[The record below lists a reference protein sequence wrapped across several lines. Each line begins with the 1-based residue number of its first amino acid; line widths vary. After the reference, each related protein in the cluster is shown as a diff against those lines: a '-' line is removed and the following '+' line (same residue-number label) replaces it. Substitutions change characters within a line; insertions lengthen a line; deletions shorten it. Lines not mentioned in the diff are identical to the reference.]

1 MSSYTA
7 PLSDLRFALHDV
19 LKVEPLFAR
28 LGFTDATADVVD
40 AVLEEAGRF
49 SASVL
54 APLNSVGDEIGCVLD
69 QATGEVTTPPGF
81 KQAYDQ
87 FVDGGWTGLTASP
100 ELGGQGLPHTLGVPL
115 NEMIN
120 AANLAWGNFP
130 LLSHGAIEALK
141 QHVQDFAAST
151 DSRVEESAES
161 AFGDVIHDLGSVH
174 AGVARSDIVAARIAA
189 QRLVAA
195 TVNVIAIRERTYFTS
210 SRGAYVEQASTMRF
224 APAGLDTLCDDVLGS
239 NDGPALAASV
249 DALVTALSETLAD
262 HVGVGSATHAAVQP
276 AALVNS
282 YAEVREHC
290 QKILSAAHDGDIR
303 RAQSE
308 AIGIQWDVATL
319 LHRYAG
325 NAELREWDR
334 RDDVVDTYLNRGF
347 PDVIGPAVK
356 GDLEAVAHNARALE
370 AKLHSLLRSEGVADN
385 SFESVHEL
393 ESALRGLREKRCC

>member
-1 MSSYTA
+1 MDNVK
-7 PLSDLRFALHDV
+7 LVSDLLVAHVRGEPGVALV
-19 LKVEPLFAR
+19 LAYGSFAR
-28 LGFTDATADVVD
+28 GTQTPGSDFDVVFVIDDPEAARLSLSFVVNGRPCDFWPVEWDFLEAISMAQNGRPWGMAASMLVD
-40 AVLEEAGRF
+40 AKVLHAR
-49 SASVL
+49 SVE
-54 APLNSVGDEIGCVLD
+54 DEQRL
-69 QATGEVTTPPGF
+69 
-81 KQAYDQ
+81 
-87 FVDGGWTGLTASP
+87 
-100 ELGGQGLPHTLGVPL
+100 
-115 NEMIN
+115 
-120 AANLAWGNFP
+120 
-130 LLSHGAIEALK
+130 EALK
-141 QHVQDFAAST
+141 QHVQDFTAST
-151 DSRVEESAES
+151 DSRAEESAES
-161 AFGDVIHDLGSVH
+161 AFGDVIHDLGAVH

-262 HVGVGSATHAAVQP
+262 HVRGGSATHAAVQP

-290 QKILSAAHDGDIR
+290 QKLLSAAHDGDIR

-385 SFESVHEL
+385 SFESAQEL